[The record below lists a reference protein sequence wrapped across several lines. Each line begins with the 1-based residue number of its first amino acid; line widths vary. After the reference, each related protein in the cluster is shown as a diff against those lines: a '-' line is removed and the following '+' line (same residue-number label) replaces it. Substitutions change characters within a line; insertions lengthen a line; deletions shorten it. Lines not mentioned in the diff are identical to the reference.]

1 MIFGMAMVMV
11 FTQLMGTQG
20 FIAQQIG
27 EWMGLDYVPEL
38 LADSRFANYVVWI
51 HMLWVG
57 FPGNLII
64 WGGTFAR
71 IPTEVLESGQIDGVN
86 WVQEFTLITIP
97 LVWPT
102 FALHLLL
109 AVCGLLGS
117 SGAVFLLTNG
127 EFGTQTLSVWL
138 YQQTLAG
145 VGNPDA
151 PVFNYMSAVGI
162 VMTVVAVSLTFTVK
176 RFTKKAFAGVD
187 Y

>member
-1 MIFGMAMVMV
+1 
-11 FTQLMGTQG
+11 
-20 FIAQQIG
+20 
-27 EWMGLDYVPEL
+27 
-38 LADSRFANYVVWI
+38 
-51 HMLWVG
+51 MLWVC

-71 IPTEVLESGQIDGVN
+71 IPTEVLESGQIDGVT